1 MHCPAATAVLPPP
14 VQVNVEWDP
23 YSTVDGA
30 RMPSDDNQ
38 SAMPDGMSDGETL
51 PSFVRPDG
59 SGAPHAPKT
68 LQALGDGVGVYIASL
83 SSPFLTA
90 PPNPNGASHHPD
102 SVAADQPERSSD
114 GLSELAEPLR
124 QSVEAVPLRLRLNED
139 ELSRVVTAVLELIS
153 RYLPIVGARAGG
165 KH

>member
-1 MHCPAATAVLPPP
+1 
-14 VQVNVEWDP
+14 
-23 YSTVDGA
+23 
-30 RMPSDDNQ
+30 MPSDDNQ
-38 SAMPDGMSDGETL
+38 SATPDGMSDGGTL

-59 SGAPHAPKT
+59 NGGPHAPKT
-68 LQALGDGVGVYIASL
+68 LQALGDGVGVYMASL

-90 PPNPNGASHHPD
+90 PPNPNGASRHPD
-102 SVAADQPERSSD
+102 SIAADQPDGGPD
-114 GLSELAEPLR
+114 GLSDLAEPLR

-139 ELSRVVTAVLELIS
+139 ELSRVVAAVLELIS

>member
-1 MHCPAATAVLPPP
+1 
-14 VQVNVEWDP
+14 
-23 YSTVDGA
+23 
-30 RMPSDDNQ
+30 MPSDDNQ
-38 SAMPDGMSDGETL
+38 SATPDGMSDGGTL

-59 SGAPHAPKT
+59 NGAPHAPKT
-68 LQALGDGVGVYIASL
+68 LQALGDGVGVYMASL

-102 SVAADQPERSSD
+102 SIAADQPDGGPD
-114 GLSELAEPLR
+114 GLSDLAEPLR

-139 ELSRVVTAVLELIS
+139 ELSRVVAAVLELIS

>member
-1 MHCPAATAVLPPP
+1 
-14 VQVNVEWDP
+14 
-23 YSTVDGA
+23 
-30 RMPSDDNQ
+30 MPSDDNQ
-38 SAMPDGMSDGETL
+38 SAMPEGMSDGETL

-59 SGAPHAPKT
+59 NGAAHAPRM
-68 LQALGDGVGVYIASL
+68 LQALGDGVGVYMASL

-102 SVAADQPERSSD
+102 AVADQSGASPD
-114 GLSELAEPLR
+114 GLTDLAEPLR
-124 QSVEAVPLRLRLNED
+124 QSVQAVPLRLRLSED
-139 ELSRVVTAVLELIS
+139 ELSRVVAAVLELIS